1 MSIFL
6 SKFLPILIY
15 PLGLSC
21 LLALLA
27 LFLRRKQRWQ
37 LSLIIVAMV
46 ILWLGG
52 NKWISTS
59 LARSLEWRYL
69 PPEVTPNAEVI
80 VVLGGGTEPAQY
92 PRSAVE
98 ANSAVDRVLHAGRLY
113 DQGKSAHILLS
124 GGYISWLEPGD
135 GSPAAEMAEL
145 LVMMGVP
152 EDALWLEEES
162 LNTYENAVNSA
173 GILAENGIGEILLV
187 TSALH
192 MPRAVALFEHQGLT
206 VIPAPADFTVTETG
220 WKNLVSGDIQKNFL
234 YLFPNASSLSL
245 TTNVMKEYLG
255 MLFYKLRG
263 WI

>member
-1 MSIFL
+1 MTVFL

-21 LLALLA
+21 ILVFMA

-37 LSLIIVAMV
+37 LSLIV
-46 ILWLGG
+46 IALVVLWLGG
-52 NKWISTS
+52 NKWVSTG

-69 PPEVTPNAEVI
+69 PPEEIPNAEVI

-113 DQGKSAHILLS
+113 HQGKSPHILLS
-124 GGYISWLEPGD
+124 GGHISWLEPGD
-135 GSPAAEMAEL
+135 SSPAAEMAEL

-162 LNTYENAVNSA
+162 LNTYENALNSA
-173 GILAENGIGEILLV
+173 GMLAEKGIDEILLV

-192 MPRAVALFEHQGLT
+192 MPRAVALFEYQGLT
-206 VIPAPADFTVTETG
+206 VIPAPADFTVTEAG
-220 WKNLVSGDIQKNFL
+220 WENLFSGDIQKYFL